1 MKIKA
6 KHFIGNNTGKL
17 LRYLALGLMCAGLS
31 TGALAQTKAQTKEQT
46 KASKLASNKA
56 SIASKVKGLLFEI
69 RPIKQD
75 DMWQDKDSKMS
86 PPLGYLFGTIQIAK
100 KDFYPLSAP
109 VQKAY
114 TQADTVVVEIDSSS
128 DTAAQTLANKLSYS
142 APDTLEKHISPV
154 VWGTLKAMAG
164 KSIDQFQTYTPA
176 LVAMGLKAEVTMQL
190 GYDPEQSLDL
200 HFINAARADN
210 KALVELDSIEFQADV
225 LASLNDDEGN
235 ALLANT
241 LDSFRK
247 GELKSRLQAV
257 RQAWL
262 RADADVLG
270 KLLVETSQQDAGS
283 QKITHMLMDDKNER
297 IATRMH
303 DMMRQGKKAFF
314 VVDAGHMAGERSIIA
329 QLKQQGLQVK
339 QIR

>member
-1 MKIKA
+1 MKIHTS
-6 KHFIGNNTGKL
+6 HFTRHTL
-17 LRYLALGLMCAGLS
+17 CCYALSLVCASLAPLAI
-31 TGALAQTKAQTKEQT
+31 AQTPMPLKS
-46 KASKLASNKA
+46 KASTTIEKKG
-56 SIASKVKGLLFEI
+56 KVKGLLYEVTMQQ
-69 RPIKQD
+69 PDGNK
-75 DMWQDKDSKMS
+75 
-86 PPLGYLFGTIQIAK
+86 PPLAYVFGTIHLAK

-114 TQADTVVVEIDSSS
+114 AQADTVVVEIDSSS

-142 APDTLEKHISPV
+142 APDTLEKHISPA

-210 KALVELDSIEFQADV
+210 KALIELDSIEFQADV

-247 GELKSRLQAV
+247 GELKNRLQTI

-270 KLLVETSQQDAGS
+270 KILLETSKQDAGS
-283 QKITHMLMDDKNER
+283 QKITHMLLDDKNER
-297 IATRMH
+297 ITTQLH

-314 VVDAGHMAGERSIIA
+314 VLDAGHMAGERSIIA